1 MNKSYH
7 QPILI
12 RAVAWIYIILAT
24 PAALLFLGA
33 LQPERPNW
41 PALAGPLLFL
51 ALFYA
56 GAWWLLWVFR
66 GHYLLTDDA
75 IILRQW
81 GRQTRLRYRD
91 ICAIQEKDSQLLP
104 YLVLITPQTRLA
116 ISCKVEG
123 FSELYTT
130 LRQRVPALRA
140 AESAQLPFEL
150 RLKPNFWASAG
161 LGFGVYAIFTGALS
175 IGGVWGQP
183 YLTLWHGLGLWG
195 LFLAIAAAGFL
206 MSEAGLPYAVT
217 FTATRIEAR
226 YWLGKT
232 RAWPAMEIT
241 RIERERQERHGRHG
255 ARIQVYPL
263 VLTFAGGE
271 RLQLDEARIWS
282 FGYSP
287 DRLQSI
293 LTQHFLS
300 KSPGHGVKKK
310 NAF

>member
-1 MNKSYH
+1 MNKTYP

-24 PAALLFLGA
+24 PAGLLFLGP
-33 LQPERPNW
+33 LQPNRPNW

-51 ALFYA
+51 GLFYG

-104 YLVLITPQTRLA
+104 YLVLITPQTRLT
-116 ISCKVEG
+116 ISGKVEG
-123 FSELYTT
+123 FSELYAT

-140 AESAQLPFEL
+140 AKPAQLPVEL
-150 RLKPNFWASAG
+150 RLNSNFWASAG

-183 YLTLWHGLGLWG
+183 YLTLWHGLSLWG
-195 LFLAIAAAGFL
+195 LFLTIAVAGFL
-206 MSEAGLPYAVT
+206 LSEAGPPYAVT

-226 YWLGKT
+226 YWLGQT
-232 RAWPAMEIT
+232 RAWPAAELT
-241 RIERERQERHGRHG
+241 RIERERQERRGRHG
-255 ARIQVYPL
+255 ARMEVYPL

-271 RLQLDEARIWS
+271 CLQLDEARIWS

-287 DRLQSI
+287 DRLQSV

-300 KSPGHGVKKK
+300 GSPGHVAKKK
-310 NAF
+310 IAF